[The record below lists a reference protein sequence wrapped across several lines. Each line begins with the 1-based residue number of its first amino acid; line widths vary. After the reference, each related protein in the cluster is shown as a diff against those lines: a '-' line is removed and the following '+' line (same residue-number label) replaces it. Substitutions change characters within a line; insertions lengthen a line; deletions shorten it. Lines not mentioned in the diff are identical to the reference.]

1 MTAAAPPA
9 GGNRLRR
16 WLGGGGEAP
25 GRPRTGGRLHVGCGR
40 ERLEGWVNI
49 DFQAYPGVDVVA
61 DVTRGLEFRQA
72 EAIYAEHFLE
82 HLAIDQA
89 LDFLLESH
97 RALREGGL
105 IRLSTPNL
113 DWVWATHYSVEAD
126 EADRARMGLHL
137 NRAFY
142 GWEHRF
148 LWNRPLLAQAMAACG
163 FVRPAWPAYGESRH
177 ELFRGIERHET
188 YQDLPELPHVLIVEA
203 EKGPPAPEALAALR
217 ETVRSELLDHL
228 KG

>member
-1 MTAAAPPA
+1 VRSAIPPA
-9 GGNRLRR
+9 P
-16 WLGGGGEAP
+16 E
-25 GRPRTGGRLHVGCGR
+25 RPAGARLHVGCGR

-61 DVTRGLEFRQA
+61 DVTRGLEFREA
-72 EAIYAEHFLE
+72 EAVYAEHFLE
-82 HLAIDQA
+82 HLAIDQG

-97 RALREGGL
+97 RALAEGGR

-113 DWVWATHYSVEAD
+113 DWVWATHYALAAEPQLED
-126 EADRARMGLHL
+126 DRKQRMALHL

-148 LWNRPLLAQAMAACG
+148 LWNRPLLERALEACG
-163 FVRPAWPAYGESRH
+163 FTGIEWPAYGESRH
-177 ELFRGIERHET
+177 ELFRGIERHEP
-188 YQDLPELPHVLIVEA
+188 YADLPDLPHVLIVEA
-203 EKGPPAPEALAALR
+203 EKGPPAPAALDSLR
-217 ETVRSELLDHL
+217 RLIRSELLDHL

>member
-1 MTAAAPPA
+1 MLQRRPEPPPP
-9 GGNRLRR
+9 RR
-16 WLGGGGEAP
+16 EP
-25 GRPRTGGRLHVGCGR
+25 RPEGARLHVGCGR

-61 DVTRGLEFRQA
+61 DVTRGLEFREA
-72 EAIYAEHFLE
+72 ESIYAEHFLE

-89 LDFLLESH
+89 LDFLIESH
-97 RALREGGL
+97 RALRDGGR

-113 DWVWATHYSVEAD
+113 DWVWATHYALEAD
-126 EADRARMGLHL
+126 DELKQRMDLHL

-148 LWNRPLLAQAMAACG
+148 VWNRPLLERALEACG
-163 FVRPAWPAYGESRH
+163 FTCIEWPAYGESRH
-177 ELFRGIERHET
+177 EIFRGVERHER
-188 YQDLPELPHVLIVEA
+188 YHDSPDLPHVLIVEA
-203 EKGPPAPEALAALR
+203 EKGPPAPAALAELR
-217 ETVRSELLDHL
+217 RVVQAELLDHL